1 MDRQL
6 PADVIKKKRLKTY
19 LKITVTAVV
28 LIVVYLVFRAIL
40 TPTVSRGKI
49 LTSFAEIGT
58 IEATITAYGVVVP
71 EYEQVLTSPIQSK
84 IDSVYLKSGD
94 PVKPGQSVLLLNKEF
109 ILMERK
115 KLSDELALLKNKEEQ
130 LGLRLERTEIDLQA
144 RYDIKVL
151 ETKFMTARLERAER
165 LYEIGGSTQQDLEQ
179 AELSLEI
186 AQRELEQLADQMEN
200 QRASLE
206 ADLNKELNLQI
217 QIQENRIREVDRQIE
232 LAEAGADREGVITWI
247 NDDLGSTVNPG
258 DALARIADLGSF
270 KVEANIS
277 DIHAPRLKV
286 GSRVK
291 VRINDLYLAG
301 QISNIFPTVESGIV
315 TFMAEL
321 DEKSHASL
329 RSNLRVDVFVITSR
343 KDSVIRVGNGA
354 FYHGSVDQKIFV
366 VEGDEAVRKMVDI
379 GASNY
384 DYVEISGDI
393 KPGDEV
399 IISDMSDYYHM
410 ERVGIVGD

>member
-1 MDRQL
+1 MDRKL

-19 LKITVTAVV
+19 LKITATALV
-28 LIVVYLVFRAIL
+28 LIVVYLVFRAIV

-84 IDSVYLKSGD
+84 IDSVFLKSGD
-94 PVKPGQSVLLLNKEF
+94 PVKPGQSVLRLNKEF

-130 LGLRLERTEIDLQA
+130 LGLRLQRTQIDLEA
-144 RYDIKVL
+144 RYDIKEL
-151 ETKFMTARLERAER
+151 ETKFMTALLERARR

-200 QRASLE
+200 QRASLK
-206 ADLNKELNLQI
+206 ADLNELNLQI

-232 LAEAGADREGVITWI
+232 LAEARADREGVITWI

-286 GSRVK
+286 GGPVK
-291 VRINDLYLAG
+291 VRINDLNLAG

-329 RSNLRVDVFVITSR
+329 RSNLRVDVFVITSC
-343 KDSVIRVGNGA
+343 KDNVIRVGNGA

-366 VEGDEAVRKMVDI
+366 VEGDKAVRKMVDI